1 MNTSEPDWTDL
12 AETRLLDAA
21 IPLAPRLGWNA
32 GLLAKAADAAGL
44 SAGETDLVTPNG
56 ARDLAALFSRRN
68 DAQALAALGAHDP
81 ASLKIRERIRVAVEA
96 WLDAASADGEAA
108 KRWAAFL
115 ALPANAPLGLRL
127 AWASAD
133 ALWRWAGDTATDEN
147 HYSKRVILGA
157 ILVTGLG
164 VRLGSGRE
172 AASVYLDRRIEN
184 VMQFEVFKAKIK
196 VGGLAESLAAGLGR
210 LRYGQGG

>member
-1 MNTSEPDWTDL
+1 MNTREPDWADL

-21 IPLAPRLGWNA
+21 IPLAPALGWNA
-32 GLLAKAADAAGL
+32 GLLAKAAEAAGL

-56 ARDLAALFSRRN
+56 ARDLAALFSRRH
-68 DAQALAALGAHDP
+68 DAEALAALDAYEP

-108 KRWAAFL
+108 KRGAAFL
-115 ALPANAPLGLRL
+115 ALPPNTPLGLRL
-127 AWASAD
+127 AWESAD

-172 AASVYLDRRIEN
+172 AASAYLGRRIEN

-210 LRYGQGG
+210 LRYGRG